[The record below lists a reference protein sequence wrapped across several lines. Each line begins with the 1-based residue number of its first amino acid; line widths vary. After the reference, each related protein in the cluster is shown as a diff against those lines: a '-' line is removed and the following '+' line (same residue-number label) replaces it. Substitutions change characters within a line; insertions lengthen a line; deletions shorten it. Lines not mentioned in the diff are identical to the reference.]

1 MGNQAKLR
9 SNSIVSVY
17 LSVLY

>member
-1 MGNQAKLR
+1 MRNQAKLR
-9 SNSIVSVY
+9 SNSIVSMY